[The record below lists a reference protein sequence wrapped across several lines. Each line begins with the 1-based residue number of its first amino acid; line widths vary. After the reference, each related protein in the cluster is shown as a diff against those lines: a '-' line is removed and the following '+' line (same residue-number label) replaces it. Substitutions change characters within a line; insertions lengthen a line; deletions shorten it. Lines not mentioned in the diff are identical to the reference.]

1 MSMTPK
7 DRNIIIAVIAAI
19 VVIAIILYFVYERDS
34 NKMGRVSETQSNSL
48 NTLKSKIISNV

>member
-34 NKMGRVSETQSNSL
+34 NKMGGVSETQSNSL

>member
-1 MSMTPK
+1 MSMTTK

-34 NKMGRVSETQSNSL
+34 NKMGGVSETQSNSL

>member
-19 VVIAIILYFVYERDS
+19 VVIAIILYYVYERDS
-34 NKMGRVSETQSNSL
+34 NKMGGVSETQSNSL

>member
-1 MSMTPK
+1 MTPK

-34 NKMGRVSETQSNSL
+34 NKMGGVSETQSNSL